1 MRLPVS
7 RTRPPRYDLPKA
19 APEPLRLV
27 QLFLNTTD
35 HEHGRELLG
44 TPEQV
49 RTWFGGQGLDPG
61 PVGHAS
67 ARRVRAVRESV
78 RGLLV
83 EHGQDEVLADAA
95 RRARLTL
102 DLAGGRLVPQAAG
115 LDAVLGT
122 ILATIYDAAND
133 GTWARLKAC
142 RNCGWA
148 YWDASRNRSA
158 TWCSM
163 QLCGNR
169 AKVRRY
175 RGARDRRGSRAAAGA
190 EIPRSG
196 V

>member
-1 MRLPVS
+1 LPVS
-7 RTRPPRYDLPKA
+7 RKRPPRYDLPKA
-19 APEPLRLV
+19 APGPLRLV

-49 RTWFGGQGLDPG
+49 RAWFGGRGLDPG
-61 PVGHAS
+61 PIGGAS

-78 RGLLV
+78 RRFLAG
-83 EHGQDEVLADAA
+83 HGQDEVLTDAA

-102 DLAGGRLVPQAAG
+102 DLAAGRLVPQAAG
-115 LDAVLGT
+115 VDAALGT
-122 ILATIYDAAND
+122 IAATIYDAVND
-133 GTWARLKAC
+133 GSWARLKLC

-175 RGARDRRGSRAAAGA
+175 RSARSRPGSRAAAEA